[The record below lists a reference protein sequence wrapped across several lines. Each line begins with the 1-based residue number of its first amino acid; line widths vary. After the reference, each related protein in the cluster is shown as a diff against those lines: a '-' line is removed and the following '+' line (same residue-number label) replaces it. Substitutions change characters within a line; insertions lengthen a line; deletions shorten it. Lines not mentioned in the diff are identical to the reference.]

1 MFPVGVPGEGDLM
14 KAYITRDILEVVFGS
29 ANINRWADLDGDGNA
44 EKITERVNFAIFTAS
59 SYIDTILR
67 GHNYNAVEI
76 DPNIKRLIAQIAGL
90 HLYDAREIIDGDP
103 TSDKMS
109 VVRQQVEDMV
119 GKIRRGEIT
128 LKGERTKS
136 VPSVV
141 GYSGNGNQNIS
152 QRPFFCSQD
161 DPFYGR
167 FHP

>member
-1 MFPVGVPGEGDLM
+1 M
-14 KAYITRDILEVVFGS
+14 KAYITRETLELVFGK
-29 ANINRWADLDGDGNA
+29 ANIERWADLDGDKDTD
-44 EKITERVNFAIFTAS
+44 KIRKRVNFAIYTAS

-109 VVRQQVEDMV
+109 VVRQQVDDML

-128 LKGERTKS
+128 LRGDKTKS
-136 VPSVV
+136 VPAVV
-141 GYSGNGNQNIS
+141 PYTNNNQNQT
-152 QRPFFCSQD
+152 QRPFFCTPD

>member
-1 MFPVGVPGEGDLM
+1 M
-14 KAYITRDILEVVFGS
+14 KAYITRDVLEVVFGT
-29 ANINRWADLDGDGNA
+29 ANIARWADLDGDGNA
-44 EKITERVNFAIFTAS
+44 EKIAERVNFAILTAS
-59 SYIDTILR
+59 SYVDTILR
-67 GHNYNAVEI
+67 GHNYNSVEI

-103 TSDKMS
+103 TSDKLS

-119 GKIRRGEIT
+119 GKIRRGEII
-128 LKGERTKS
+128 LRGDRTKS
-136 VPSVV
+136 VPAVV
-141 GYSGNGNQNIS
+141 PYSGQGQEPS